1 MEKIKDGCPTS
12 QFSHDLDIWTFS
24 CSIAIHFGRLLLKLF
39 VSQGLMQVET
49 GASRKALTWSKDNKD
64 GNKIKL
70 EQIFMVIT
78 PPQINAV

>member
-1 MEKIKDGCPTS
+1 
-12 QFSHDLDIWTFS
+12 
-24 CSIAIHFGRLLLKLF
+24 
-39 VSQGLMQVET
+39 MQVET

>member
-1 MEKIKDGCPTS
+1 
-12 QFSHDLDIWTFS
+12 
-24 CSIAIHFGRLLLKLF
+24 
-39 VSQGLMQVET
+39 MQVET
-49 GASRKALTWSKDNKD
+49 AASRKASTWSKDNKD